1 MLGFSYSSSNKSKV
15 HLRPKKKEEMRIAR
29 LGPINQEKPAV
40 IVSDTEAVFI
50 DDVISDFNRIELE
63 NSAISKVEK
72 IDLSSRP
79 KVKISDFRIG
89 SPVARPTKVI
99 CVGLNYA
106 KHAVESGMT
115 APAEPVIFMKAPD
128 TVIGANDD
136 VVVPPNSQKTDYE
149 VELCIV
155 IGNNALYLKSPE
167 DAASHILGY
176 TISQDISER
185 HWQIERSG
193 QWVKGKSFPT
203 FNPMGPWIVTK
214 DELAKNGLDPSNLA
228 LSCTIDGEV
237 RQNSRTDDLIFGI
250 NHCVW
255 YISQFMELKAGDVI
269 NTGTPAGVGMGFKP
283 EKYLKGGENIVTT
296 IEGIG
301 TIKNK
306 VVNYK

>member
-1 MLGFSYSSSNKSKV
+1 VLGFSYSSSNKSKV

-149 VELCIV
+149 VELCVV
-155 IGNNALYLKSPE
+155 IGKNALYLKSPE
-167 DAASHILGY
+167 DAAAHILGY

>member
-1 MLGFSYSSSNKSKV
+1 MK
-15 HLRPKKKEEMRIAR
+15 IAR
-29 LGPINQEKPAV
+29 LGALGQEKPAV
-40 IVSDTEAVFI
+40 IVSDSEAIFV
-50 DDVISDFNRIELE
+50 DDVISDFNRAELE
-63 NSAISKVEK
+63 NGAITKIEK
-72 IDLSSRP
+72 IDLNGRP
-79 KVKISDFRIG
+79 KIRIENFRIG

-115 APAEPVIFMKAPD
+115 PPAEPVIFMKAPD
-128 TVIGANDD
+128 TVIGPNDD
-136 VVVPPNSQKTDYE
+136 VVVPPNSNKTDYE

-155 IGNNALYLKSPE
+155 IGKNALYLKSPDE
-167 DAASHILGY
+167 ASKYILGY

-185 HWQIERSG
+185 HWQVERSG

-203 FNPMGPWIVTK
+203 FNPMGPWIVTA
-214 DELAKNGLDPSNLA
+214 DEFAKNGLDPNNLS
-228 LSCTIDGEV
+228 LSCTINGEV
-237 RQNSRTDDLIFGI
+237 RQNSRTNDLIFGI

-269 NTGTPAGVGMGFKP
+269 NTGTPEGVGMGFKP
-283 EKYLKGGENIVTT
+283 EKYLIGGESIVTT

-306 VVNYK
+306 VINYK

>member
-1 MLGFSYSSSNKSKV
+1 
-15 HLRPKKKEEMRIAR
+15 MRIAR

-40 IVSDTEAVFI
+40 IVSDSEAVFI

-72 IDLSSRP
+72 IDLSTRP

-149 VELCIV
+149 VELCVV
-155 IGNNALYLKSPE
+155 IGKNALYLKSPE
-167 DAASHILGY
+167 DAAAHILGY

>member
-40 IVSDTEAVFI
+40 IVSDTEAVFV

-72 IDLSSRP
+72 IDLSTRP

-149 VELCIV
+149 VELCVV
-155 IGNNALYLKSPE
+155 IGKNALYLKSPE
-167 DAASHILGY
+167 DAAAHILGY

-269 NTGTPAGVGMGFKP
+269 NTGTPEGVGFGFRP